1 MKLTGAEA
9 LVRCLEAER
18 TAFAFGIAG
27 GKLGPLLHALAKTPS
42 IRYVGLRH
50 EAAGP
55 MMAAATFA
63 RTGRLGVALGEMGPG
78 GLNLASGM
86 GVAFNNNLAVLAITT
101 NQHRAASYPHAGMF
115 MDLDSRSL
123 FAPVTKWNAVV
134 ADPGRMPELVRT
146 AFREALTG
154 RPGPVHLDVPHDVL
168 AAEVDFPETE
178 LDVEPSRTRA
188 IDGPRPN
195 REAVDRSAG
204 LLAAARRP
212 VIVAGGG
219 VVLAGAAGEVRELA
233 ALLSAPVVPT
243 QMALGVVATDS
254 PYFVGHGGL
263 IGGPAVLAAIEQAD
277 VVLGVGC
284 RYSSWMWDEVGPLV
298 RPTHQHIN
306 INIDPSALG
315 APALHGVGLQ
325 ADAREA
331 LVDLIEVLGGQDIS
345 VDSGWLPSLR
355 DLRAT
360 YSGLLTAMAAER
372 DPVMHPA
379 ALASAIA
386 GAMPHDSI
394 AVFDGG
400 HTSFWSNDFTP
411 VHDVRTRFHDPG
423 MAHLGFGLPYAIA
436 MKLADPDRPV
446 FNITGDGGFGFTM
459 QELDTARRY
468 RLPVVTVIH
477 NNESWGVIRQG
488 QSKQF
493 GFELGTDLEGTE
505 YAAIARGFGCYGER
519 VSDVDDV
526 APAIERGLASGLPS
540 VIDCRTRFV
549 PHPAMAAFGSMNRF
563 GSAQQLDG

>member
-1 MKLTGAEA
+1 VKLTGAEA

-27 GKLGPLLHALAKTPS
+27 GKLGPLLHALANTPS

-55 MMAAATFA
+55 MMAAAAFA
-63 RTGRLGVALGEMGPG
+63 RTGTMAVALGEMGPG

-101 NQHRAASYPHAGMF
+101 NQHRAASYPHSGMF
-115 MDLDSRSL
+115 MDLDSRAL

-134 ADPGRMPELVRT
+134 TDPRRMPEVVRT
-146 AFREALTG
+146 AFREALSG
-154 RPGPVHLDVPHDVL
+154 RPGPVHLDIPHDVL
-168 AAEVDFPETE
+168 AAEFDVADDEF
-178 LDVEPSRTRA
+178 DVEPSRTRA
-188 IDGPRPN
+188 VDSPRPN
-195 REAVDRSAG
+195 REAIARSAV
-204 LLAAARRP
+204 LLAAAHRP
-212 VIVAGGG
+212 VIVVGGG
-219 VVLAGAAGEVRELA
+219 AVLSGAEDEVRQLA
-233 ALLSAPVVPT
+233 ASLGAPVVPT
-243 QMALGVVATDS
+243 QMALGVITSDS
-254 PYFVGHGGL
+254 PHFVGHGGL

-277 VVLGVGC
+277 VVLSVGC
-284 RYSSWMWDEVGPLV
+284 RYSSWLWDEAGPLV
-298 RPTHQHIN
+298 RRTHRHVN
-306 INIDPSALG
+306 VNIDPSALG
-315 APALHGVGLQ
+315 APALHDVGLQ

-331 LVDLIEVLGGQDIS
+331 LQDLIGELRGQDVT
-345 VDSGWLPSLR
+345 VDDGWLPSLR

-360 YSGLLTAMAAER
+360 YRGLLTAMAAER
-372 DPVMHPA
+372 EPVMHPA

-386 GAMPHDSI
+386 EAMPHDSL

-423 MAHLGFGLPYAIA
+423 MAHLGFGLPYAMA
-436 MKLADPDRPV
+436 MQLTDPDRPV
-446 FNITGDGGFGFTM
+446 FNITGDGGFGFTL

-468 RLPVVTVIH
+468 QLPIVTVIH

-505 YAAIARGFGCYGER
+505 YAAIARGFGCHGEC
-519 VSDVDDV
+519 VSDIDEV
-526 APAIERGLASGLPS
+526 APAIERGLSSGLPS
-540 VIDCRTRFV
+540 VIDCRARFV

-563 GSAQQLDG
+563 GTTAPADG